1 MAEAERPLR
10 FERRMSDAEA
20 LMWTIE
26 KDPALRSAFLQLTLL
41 DSAPDFERFRRRME
55 RAVKVLPRLRQRVVP
70 PPFRF
75 APPEWADDPSFDLD
89 FHVRR
94 IAVPPPGAERQLLD
108 LAALIYEDAFD
119 RARPLW
125 QLTIVEGLEGG
136 RAALLAKM
144 HHTITDGVGGVRLS
158 MQFLDLAPDAPDPD
172 PVEEPP
178 EAPERSVYDVVSEA
192 LGHNVRRQLGVV
204 QRGAAGSAGLVT
216 HPDRVARLVTDT
228 VDTAASL
235 WRQLAV
241 VQPSRSPLWTGRR
254 SLTRRFEMLTV
265 NLDEVKRASKGLGGT
280 VNDLFV
286 AAVAGGAAAYHR
298 AKGAELED
306 LRVTIP
312 VNVRDDKSAGG
323 NAFSPAR
330 LVIPAGTEDPVARFA
345 AIHERLGVAKN
356 ERALGLFGSLA
367 GVMNGL
373 PTSVLTRVARQQ
385 AETVDFAASN
395 VRAADFDLYIAG
407 AHIEAN
413 HPMGPTAGTAFNA
426 TVMSYMNR
434 FDVGLN
440 IDTAAIDDP
449 ELLRTCIEESF
460 AELLKAGG
468 S

>member
-1 MAEAERPLR
+1 MAERPLR

-26 KDPALRSAFLQLTLL
+26 KDPAMRSSFLQLTLL
-41 DSAPDFERFRRRME
+41 DSPPDFARFRRRME
-55 RAVKVLPRLRQRVVP
+55 RAVKVLPRLGQRVVP

-75 APPEWADDPSFDLD
+75 APPEWADDPSFDID

-94 IAVPPPGAERQLLD
+94 LAVPPPGTERQLLD

-125 QLTIVEGLEGG
+125 QLTIVEGLEGN

-172 PVEEPP
+172 DVVEEPVS
-178 EAPERSVYDVVSEA
+178 APERGAYDVLSDAV
-192 LGHNVRRQLGVV
+192 GHNVRRQLGVV
-204 QRGAAGSAGLVT
+204 QRGAAGTAGLAV
-216 HPDRVARLVTDT
+216 HPDRSVRLASDLAA
-228 VDTAASL
+228 TAASL

-254 SLTRRFEMLTV
+254 SLTRRFETLSV
-265 NLDEVKRASKGLGGT
+265 NLDEVKRAAKGLGGT

-286 AAVAGGAAAYHR
+286 AALAGGAAAYHR
-298 AKGAELED
+298 AKGADVDEL
-306 LRVTIP
+306 RMTMP
-312 VNVRDDKSAGG
+312 VNIRDDKSAGG

-330 LVIPAGTEDPVARFA
+330 LLVPAGLHDSAVRFT
-345 AIHERLGVAKN
+345 AIHERLNVAKN

-367 GVMNGL
+367 GVMNRL
-373 PTSVLTRVARQQ
+373 PTSLLTRVARQQ

-395 VRAADFDLYIAG
+395 VKAADFDLYIAG
-407 AHIEAN
+407 AHIEGN

-426 TVMSYMNR
+426 TVMSYKNR

-449 ELLRTCIEESF
+449 ELLRTSIEESF
-460 AELLKAGG
+460 AELLKVGTD
-468 S
+468 

>member
-1 MAEAERPLR
+1 MAERPLR

-20 LMWTIE
+20 LMWTLE
-26 KDPALRSAFLQLTLL
+26 KDPGLRSSFLQLTLL
-41 DSAPDFERFRRRME
+41 DRPPDFERFRRRMD
-55 RAVKVLPRLRQRVVP
+55 RAVRVLPRLQQRVVP
-70 PPFRF
+70 PPARF

-94 IAVPPPGAERQLLD
+94 LALPSPGTERQLLD
-108 LAALIYEDAFD
+108 LAALVYEDAFD

-158 MQFLDLAPDAPDPD
+158 MQFLDLSPDAPDPED
-172 PVEEPP
+172 VEEP
-178 EAPERSVYDVVSEA
+178 ARVPERGLYDVLSDAV
-192 LGHNVRRQLGVV
+192 GHTVRPQLGVL
-204 QRGAAGSAGLVT
+204 QRAAAGTAGLVT
-216 HPDRVARLVTDT
+216 RPDRAARLVTDT
-228 VDTAASL
+228 IDTAGSL

-254 SLTRRFEMLTV
+254 SLTRRFETLTT
-265 NLDEVKRASKGLGGT
+265 NLDEVKRAAKGLGGT

-286 AAVAGGAAAYHR
+286 AGLAGGAAAYHR
-298 AKGAELED
+298 AKGTDVDE
-306 LRVTIP
+306 LRVTMP
-312 VNVRDDKSAGG
+312 VNIRDDKSVGG

-330 LVIPAGTEDPVARFA
+330 LLIPAGVEDPAERFEA
-345 AIHERLGVAKN
+345 VHDRLGVAKK

-367 GVMNGL
+367 GVMNSL
-373 PTSVLTRVARQQ
+373 PTSMLTRVARQQ

-395 VRAADFDLYIAG
+395 VRAADFDLYVAG
-407 AHIEAN
+407 ALIEGN

-426 TVMSYMNR
+426 TATSYKNR

-440 IDTAAIDDP
+440 IDTAAVDDP

-460 AELLKAGG
+460 AELLKAGT

>member
-1 MAEAERPLR
+1 MAERPLR

-26 KDPALRSAFLQLTLL
+26 KDPALRSSFLQLTLL
-41 DSAPDFERFRRRME
+41 DRPPDFPRFRRRME
-55 RAVKVLPRLRQRVVP
+55 RAVKVLPRLGQRVVP

-75 APPEWADDPSFDLD
+75 APPEWADDPSFDID
-89 FHVRR
+89 FHVRHV
-94 IAVPPPGAERQLLD
+94 AVPPPGTERQLLD

-158 MQFLDLAPDAPDPD
+158 MQFLDITPDADDPEDVED
-172 PVEEPP
+172 PPL
-178 EAPERSVYDVVSEA
+178 APERGVYDVVSEA
-192 LGHNVRRQLGVV
+192 VGHNVRRQLGVV
-204 QRGAAGSAGLVT
+204 QRGASGGAGLVS
-216 HPDRVARLVTDT
+216 HPNRVARLVTDT

-241 VQPSRSPLWTGRR
+241 VQPSRSSLWTGRR
-254 SLTRRFEMLTV
+254 SLTRRFETLTV
-265 NLDEVKRASKGLGGT
+265 NLDEVKRAAKGLGGT

-286 AAVAGGAAAYHR
+286 SAVAGGAAAYHR
-298 AKGAELED
+298 AKGVTVDE

-330 LVIPAGTEDPVARFA
+330 LLIPAGTEDPAARFSA
-345 AIHERLGVAKN
+345 VHERLGVAKN

-367 GVMNGL
+367 GVMNSL
-373 PTSVLTRVARQQ
+373 PTSLLTRVARQQ

-407 AHIEAN
+407 AHIEGN

-426 TVMSYMNR
+426 TVMSYKNQL
-434 FDVGLN
+434 DVGLN

-460 AELLKAGG
+460 AELLKAGTR
-468 S
+468 

>member
-1 MAEAERPLR
+1 MAERPLR

-26 KDPALRSAFLQLTLL
+26 KDPALRSSFLQLTLL
-41 DSAPDFERFRRRME
+41 ASAPDFPRFRRRME
-55 RAVKVLPRLRQRVVP
+55 RAVKVIPRLGQRVVP
-70 PPFRF
+70 PPARF
-75 APPEWADDPSFDLD
+75 APPEWADDPSFDID

-94 IAVPPPGAERQLLD
+94 VALPAPGTERQLLD
-108 LAALIYEDAFD
+108 LAALVYEDAFD

-136 RAALLAKM
+136 RAALLVKM

-158 MQFLDLAPDAPDPD
+158 MQFLDLSADAPDPEE
-172 PVEEPP
+172 VEEP
-178 EAPERSVYDVVSEA
+178 ARVPERGVYDVLSDAV
-192 LGHNVRRQLGVV
+192 GHNVRRQLGVL
-204 QRGAAGSAGLVT
+204 QRATVGVAGLA
-216 HPDRVARLVTDT
+216 ARPARATKLAS
-228 VDTAASL
+228 DTAETARSL

-241 VQPSRSPLWTGRR
+241 LEPSRSPLWTGRR
-254 SLTRRFEMLTV
+254 SLSRRFETLTV
-265 NLDEVKRASKGLGGT
+265 NLDEVKRAAKGLGGT

-286 AAVAGGAAAYHR
+286 AALSGGAAAYHR
-298 AKGAELED
+298 AKGADVDE
-306 LRVTIP
+306 LRVTMP

-330 LVIPAGTEDPVARFA
+330 LLIPAGEQDPTARFA
-345 AIHERLGVAKN
+345 AVHERLNVAKT

-367 GVMNGL
+367 GMMNGL
-373 PTSVLTRVARQQ
+373 PTTLLTRIARQQ

-395 VRAADFDLYIAG
+395 VRAADFDLYVAG
-407 AHIEAN
+407 ALIEAN

-426 TVMSYMNR
+426 TVMSYKNR

-449 ELLRTCIEESF
+449 ELLRTCIEDSF
-460 AELLKAGG
+460 AELIKTGTT
-468 S
+468 

>member
-1 MAEAERPLR
+1 
-10 FERRMSDAEA
+10 MSDAEA

-26 KDPALRSAFLQLTLL
+26 KDPALRSSFLQLTLL
-41 DSAPDFERFRRRME
+41 DSPPDFARFRRRME
-55 RAVKVLPRLRQRVVP
+55 RAVKVLPRLGQRVVP
-70 PPFRF
+70 PPLRF
-75 APPEWADDPSFDLD
+75 APPEWADDPSFDID
-89 FHVRR
+89 FHVRHM
-94 IAVPPPGAERQLLD
+94 AVPPPGTERQLLD

-158 MQFLDLAPDAPDPD
+158 MQFLDLAPDAEDPEE
-172 PVEEPP
+172 VEELGRV
-178 EAPERSVYDVVSEA
+178 PERGLYDVLSDAVR
-192 LGHNVRRQLGVV
+192 HNVRRQLGVL
-204 QRGAAGSAGLVT
+204 QRGAAGTAG
-216 HPDRVARLVTDT
+216 VAMRPARASRMVTDT
-228 VDTAASL
+228 IDTAASL

-241 VQPSRSPLWTGRR
+241 VQSSRSPLWTGRR
-254 SLTRRFEMLTV
+254 SLTRRFETLTV
-265 NLDEVKRASKGLGGT
+265 NLDEVKRAAKGLGGT

-286 AAVAGGAAAYHR
+286 AALAGGAAAYHR
-298 AKGAELED
+298 AKGADVDE
-306 LRVTIP
+306 LRVTMP
-312 VNVRDDKSAGG
+312 VNIREDKSAGG

-330 LVIPAGTEDPVARFA
+330 LLIPAGMEDPAARFA
-345 AIHERLGVAKN
+345 AIHDRLGVAKK

-367 GVMNGL
+367 GLMNSL
-373 PTSVLTRVARQQ
+373 PTSLLTRIARQQ

-407 AHIEAN
+407 ARIEGN

-426 TVMSYMNR
+426 TVMSYKNR

-440 IDTAAIDDP
+440 IDTAAVDDP

-460 AELLKAGG
+460 AELLKAGT

>member
-1 MAEAERPLR
+1 MEERPLR

-26 KDPALRSAFLQLTLL
+26 KDPALRSSFLQLTLL
-41 DSAPDFERFRRRME
+41 GSTPDFARFRRRME

-70 PPFRF
+70 PPARF

-94 IAVPPPGAERQLLD
+94 LALPAPGTDRQLLD

-158 MQFLDLAPDAPDPD
+158 MQFLDLSADAPDPEE
-172 PVEEPP
+172 VEEPGWV
-178 EAPERSVYDVVSEA
+178 PERGALDVLTEA
-192 LGHNVRRQLGVV
+192 LGHNVRRQLGRL
-204 QRGAAGSAGLVT
+204 QRGVTGGAGLVA
-216 HPDRVARLVTDT
+216 HPARAADLATDT
-228 VDTAASL
+228 AETARSL

-254 SLTRRFEMLTV
+254 SLTRRFETLTV
-265 NLDEVKRASKGLGGT
+265 NLDDVKRAAKGLGGT

-286 AAVAGGAAAYHR
+286 SALAGGAAAYHR
-298 AKGAELED
+298 AKGVEVDEL
-306 LRVTIP
+306 RMTMP

-330 LVIPAGTEDPVARFA
+330 LLIPAGTEDPVARFA
-345 AIHERLGVAKN
+345 AVHEKLGVAKK
-356 ERALGLFGSLA
+356 ERALGLFGALA
-367 GVMNGL
+367 GLMNGL

-407 AHIEAN
+407 AAIEAN

-426 TVMSYMNR
+426 TVMSYKNR

-449 ELLRTCIEESF
+449 ELLRHCIEQSF
-460 AELLKAGG
+460 TELLKLG
-468 S
+468 SA

>member
-1 MAEAERPLR
+1 MAERPVR

-26 KDPALRSAFLQLTLL
+26 KDPAMRSSFLQVTLL
-41 DSAPDFERFRRRME
+41 DRPPDFDRLRRRME
-55 RAVKVLPRLRQRVVP
+55 RAVKVLPRLGQRVVP
-70 PPFRF
+70 PPLRF
-75 APPEWADDPSFDLD
+75 APPEWADDPSFDID

-94 IAVPPPGAERQLLD
+94 IAVPPPGTDRQLLD

-125 QLTIVEGLEGG
+125 QLTIVEGLQGG
-136 RAALLAKM
+136 RAAMFVKM

-158 MQFLDLAPDAPDPD
+158 MQFLDLAPDAPDPED
-172 PVEEPP
+172 VEEP
-178 EAPERSVYDVVSEA
+178 ARVPERGVYDVVSDA
-192 LGHNVRRQLGVV
+192 VGHNVRRQFGVV
-204 QRGAAGSAGLVT
+204 RRGAAGTAGLTV
-216 HPDRVARLVTDT
+216 HPERSIRFVNDLVA
-228 VDTAASL
+228 TARSL

-254 SLTRRFEMLTV
+254 SLSRRFETFTV
-265 NLDEVKRASKGLGGT
+265 NLDDVKRAAKDLGGT

-286 AAVAGGAAAYHR
+286 AALAGGAAAYHR
-298 AKGAELED
+298 AKGASVDD

-312 VNVRDDKSAGG
+312 VSVRDDKSAGG

-330 LVIPAGTEDPVARFA
+330 LLIPAGIEDPAARFA

-367 GVMNGL
+367 GVMNSL
-373 PTSVLTRVARQQ
+373 PTSLLTRVARQQ

-395 VRAADFDLYIAG
+395 VKAADFDLYIAG
-407 AHIEAN
+407 AHIEGN

-426 TVMSYMNR
+426 TVMSYKNQ

-449 ELLRTCIEESF
+449 ELLRTCLEESF
-460 AELLKAGG
+460 AELLKAGTN
-468 S
+468 

>member
-1 MAEAERPLR
+1 
-10 FERRMSDAEA
+10 MSDAEA

-26 KDPALRSAFLQLTLL
+26 KDPALRSSFMQITLL
-41 DSAPDFERFRRRME
+41 DRHPDFPRFRRRME
-55 RAVKVLPRLRQRVVP
+55 RAVKVLPRLGQRVVS

-75 APPEWADDPSFDLD
+75 APPEWADDPSFDID

-94 IAVPPPGAERQLLD
+94 VAVPAPGTDRQLLD

-158 MQFLDLAPDAPDPD
+158 MQFLDLTPDAAD
-172 PVEEPP
+172 P
-178 EAPERSVYDVVSEA
+178 EAVDEPARVPGRGLYDVLSDAV
-192 LGHNVRRQLGVV
+192 GHSVRRQVGVL
-204 QRGAAGSAGLVT
+204 QRGAAGTAGIAIRPNRAV
-216 HPDRVARLVTDT
+216 RLVDD
-228 VDTAASL
+228 VLATARSL

-265 NLDEVKRASKGLGGT
+265 NLDEVKRAAKDLGGT
-280 VNDLFV
+280 VNDLYV
-286 AAVAGGAAAYHR
+286 AALAGGAAAYHR
-298 AKGAELED
+298 TKGTHVDEL
-306 LRVTIP
+306 RMTMP
-312 VNVRDDKSAGG
+312 VSIREDKSAGG

-330 LVIPAGTEDPVARFA
+330 LLIPAGIEDPAARFGA
-345 AIHERLGVAKN
+345 VHDRLGVAKT

-367 GVMNGL
+367 GIMNSL

-407 AHIEAN
+407 ARIEAN

-426 TVMSYMNR
+426 TVMSYKDR

-449 ELLRTCIEESF
+449 ALLRTCIEEAF
-460 AELLKAGG
+460 AELVKTATPTA
-468 S
+468 

>member
-1 MAEAERPLR
+1 MAERPLR

-26 KDPALRSAFLQLTLL
+26 KDPAMRSSFLQLTLL
-41 DSAPDFERFRRRME
+41 DRPPDFARFRRRME
-55 RAVKVLPRLRQRVVP
+55 RAVKVLPRLGQRVVP

-75 APPEWADDPSFDLD
+75 APPEWADDPSFDID
-89 FHVRR
+89 FHVRHL
-94 IAVPPPGAERQLLD
+94 AVPPPGTERQLLD

-158 MQFLDLAPDAPDPD
+158 MQFLDLAPDAADPED
-172 PVEEPP
+172 VEEQTRT
-178 EAPERSVYDVVSEA
+178 PERGVYEVVSDA
-192 LGHNVRRQLGVV
+192 VGHNVRRQVGVV
-204 QRGAAGSAGLVT
+204 RRGAAGTAGLAV
-216 HPDRVARLVTDT
+216 HPDRVARAVTDT

-254 SLTRRFEMLTV
+254 SLTRRFETLTV
-265 NLDEVKRASKGLGGT
+265 NLDDVKRAAKGLGGT

-286 AAVAGGAAAYHR
+286 AAVAGGSAAYHR
-298 AKGAELED
+298 AKGASVDD

-312 VNVRDDKSAGG
+312 VSVRDDKSAGG

-330 LVIPAGTEDPVARFA
+330 LLIPAGIEDPATRFA

-367 GVMNGL
+367 GVMNNL
-373 PTSVLTRVARQQ
+373 PTSLLTRVARQQ

-426 TVMSYMNR
+426 TVMSYKNR

-449 ELLRTCIEESF
+449 DLLRTCIEESF
-460 AELLKAGG
+460 AELVKAGTT
-468 S
+468 

>member
-1 MAEAERPLR
+1 MR

-26 KDPALRSAFLQLTLL
+26 KDPGLRSSFLQLTLL
-41 DSAPDFERFRRRME
+41 DKPPDFERFRRRME
-55 RAVKVLPRLRQRVVP
+55 RAVKVLPRLGQRVVP

-94 IAVPPPGAERQLLD
+94 LAVAPPGTERQLLD

-172 PVEEPP
+172 DVEDAVR
-178 EAPERSVYDVVSEA
+178 APERGVYDVVSDA
-192 LGHNVRRQLGVV
+192 VSHNVRRQLGVV
-204 QRGAAGSAGLVT
+204 RRGAAGTAGLASR
-216 HPDRVARLVTDT
+216 PGRVIDLVSDT
-228 VDTAASL
+228 VDTAMSL

-241 VQPSRSPLWTGRR
+241 VQSSRSPLWTGKR
-254 SLTRRFEMLTV
+254 SLTRRFETLTV
-265 NLDEVKRASKGLGGT
+265 NLDDVKRAAKGLGGT
-280 VNDLFV
+280 VNDVFV
-286 AAVAGGAAAYHR
+286 SAIAGGAAAYHR
-298 AKGAELED
+298 AKGATVDD
-306 LRVTIP
+306 LRLTMP
-312 VNVRDDKSAGG
+312 VSVRDDKSAGG
-323 NAFSPAR
+323 NAFSPTR
-330 LVIPAGTEDPVARFA
+330 LLVPAGIDDPSARFA
-345 AIHERLGVAKN
+345 AVHERLGVAKT

-367 GVMNGL
+367 GVMNSL
-373 PTSVLTRVARQQ
+373 PTSMLTRVARQQ

-426 TVMSYMNR
+426 TVMSYKNR

-460 AELLKAGG
+460 AELLRAGTT
-468 S
+468 